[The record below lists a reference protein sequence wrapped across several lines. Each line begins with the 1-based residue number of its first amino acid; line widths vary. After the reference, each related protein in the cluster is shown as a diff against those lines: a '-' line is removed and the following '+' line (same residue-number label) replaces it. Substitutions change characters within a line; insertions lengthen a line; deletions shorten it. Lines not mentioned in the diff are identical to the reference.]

1 MKKISL
7 LIFSFQIFTLP
18 LLAQEMVEGVVAV
31 IGDKAILK
39 SEIEQQ
45 YLQLKAS
52 DFTNANL
59 RCEVMEELMFQ
70 KLLSHQAEI
79 DSLEVTED
87 EINDA
92 IDQRIDYFVSQI
104 GSEKKLE
111 DYFGKTISQIRE
123 EFQTIFK
130 EQRLAQRMESKIT
143 SGVKVTPQEVLKF
156 YNKIPEDSLPLFPEE
171 IYLSQLV
178 VYPKVDKSERERI
191 TKKLN
196 GFKQR
201 VQNGEDFAF
210 LASLYSD
217 DPGSAKVGGDLGFVK
232 KGKFVPKFESVAFRL
247 QEGELSDVVET
258 KFGFH
263 LIQMVNRR
271 GQQFN
276 IRHILIKPNISS
288 NAVEKAKT
296 KLDSIIQFMAKDTL
310 SFEQLAIK
318 YSEDESKNNGGVI
331 VNPQTGSSSFVLE
344 ELEFSVSSTID
355 GLKIILAQMES
366 RIKYTSKL
374 SESADKF
381 VSLLSIIEGKD
392 IPSYKILKVS
402 AESYILGLLD
412 CIGELKRQVIDQIR
426 IGNSKNAERY
436 FGIMEELYLIL
447 YPFAT
452 YDKIVKESRR
462 KLDVNRMLVEDTRL
476 VLTEDIRRQEFI
488 KNILKNSK
496 K

>member
-52 DFTNANL
+52 DVTNANL

-123 EFQTIFK
+123 EFRTIFK

-232 KGKFVPKFESVAFRL
+232 KGKLVPKFESVAFRL

-263 LIQMVNRR
+263 LIQMVKRR

-355 GLKIILAQMES
+355 GLKENE
-366 RIKYTSKL
+366 YSKPTV
-374 SESADKF
+374 F
-381 VSLLSIIEGKD
+381 VSFDGRKGCRIINVDRIIEEHQANLKEDYDRIQSVALQEMKAQALNEWKKD
-392 IPSYKILKVS
+392 KLK
-402 AESYILGLLD
+402 ETYIDIKKDFD
-412 CIGELKRQVIDQIR
+412 CVWND
-426 IGNSKNAERY
+426 NW
-436 FGIMEELYLIL
+436 
-447 YPFAT
+447 
-452 YDKIVKESRR
+452 
-462 KLDVNRMLVEDTRL
+462 
-476 VLTEDIRRQEFI
+476 
-488 KNILKNSK
+488 K

>member
-52 DFTNANL
+52 DVTNASL

-232 KGKFVPKFESVAFRL
+232 KGKLVPKFESVAFRL

-263 LIQMVNRR
+263 LIQMVKRR

-310 SFEQLAIK
+310 SFEQLDIK

-355 GLKIILAQMES
+355 GLKENE
-366 RIKYTSKL
+366 YSKPTV
-374 SESADKF
+374 F
-381 VSLLSIIEGKD
+381 VSFDGRKGCRIINVDRIIEEHQANLKEDYDRIQSVALQEMKAQALNEWKKD
-392 IPSYKILKVS
+392 KLK
-402 AESYILGLLD
+402 ETYIDIKKDFD
-412 CIGELKRQVIDQIR
+412 CVWND
-426 IGNSKNAERY
+426 NW
-436 FGIMEELYLIL
+436 
-447 YPFAT
+447 
-452 YDKIVKESRR
+452 
-462 KLDVNRMLVEDTRL
+462 
-476 VLTEDIRRQEFI
+476 
-488 KNILKNSK
+488 K

>member
-178 VYPKVDKSERERI
+178 VYPKVDKTERERI

-217 DPGSAKVGGDLGFVK
+217 DPGSAKVGGDLGFVN
-232 KGKFVPKFESVAFRL
+232 KGKLVPKFESVAFRL

-263 LIQMVNRR
+263 LIQMVKRR

-355 GLKIILAQMES
+355 GLKENE
-366 RIKYTSKL
+366 YSKPTV
-374 SESADKF
+374 F
-381 VSLLSIIEGKD
+381 VSFDGRKGCRIINVDRIIEEHQANLKEDYDRIQSVALQEMKAQALNEWKKD
-392 IPSYKILKVS
+392 KLK
-402 AESYILGLLD
+402 ETYIDIKKDFD
-412 CIGELKRQVIDQIR
+412 CVWND
-426 IGNSKNAERY
+426 NW
-436 FGIMEELYLIL
+436 
-447 YPFAT
+447 
-452 YDKIVKESRR
+452 
-462 KLDVNRMLVEDTRL
+462 
-476 VLTEDIRRQEFI
+476 
-488 KNILKNSK
+488 K

>member
-232 KGKFVPKFESVAFRL
+232 KGKLVPKFESVAFRL

-355 GLKIILAQMES
+355 GLKENE
-366 RIKYTSKL
+366 YSKPTV
-374 SESADKF
+374 F
-381 VSLLSIIEGKD
+381 VSFDGRKGCRIINVDRIIEEHQANLKEDYDRIQSVALQEMKAQALNEWKKD
-392 IPSYKILKVS
+392 KLK
-402 AESYILGLLD
+402 ETYIDIKKDFD
-412 CIGELKRQVIDQIR
+412 CVWND
-426 IGNSKNAERY
+426 NW
-436 FGIMEELYLIL
+436 
-447 YPFAT
+447 
-452 YDKIVKESRR
+452 
-462 KLDVNRMLVEDTRL
+462 
-476 VLTEDIRRQEFI
+476 
-488 KNILKNSK
+488 K

>member
-1 MKKISL
+1 
-7 LIFSFQIFTLP
+7 
-18 LLAQEMVEGVVAV
+18 
-31 IGDKAILK
+31 
-39 SEIEQQ
+39 
-45 YLQLKAS
+45 
-52 DFTNANL
+52 
-59 RCEVMEELMFQ
+59 
-70 KLLSHQAEI
+70 
-79 DSLEVTED
+79 
-87 EINDA
+87 
-92 IDQRIDYFVSQI
+92 
-104 GSEKKLE
+104 
-111 DYFGKTISQIRE
+111 
-123 EFQTIFK
+123 
-130 EQRLAQRMESKIT
+130 MESKIT

-232 KGKFVPKFESVAFRL
+232 KGKLVPKFESVAFRL

-263 LIQMVNRR
+263 LIQMVKRR

-355 GLKIILAQMES
+355 GLKENE
-366 RIKYTSKL
+366 YSKPTV
-374 SESADKF
+374 F
-381 VSLLSIIEGKD
+381 VSFDGRKGCRIINVDRIIEEHQANLKEDYDRIQSVAFQEMKAQALNEWKKD
-392 IPSYKILKVS
+392 KLK
-402 AESYILGLLD
+402 ETYIDIKKDFD
-412 CIGELKRQVIDQIR
+412 CVWND
-426 IGNSKNAERY
+426 NW
-436 FGIMEELYLIL
+436 
-447 YPFAT
+447 
-452 YDKIVKESRR
+452 
-462 KLDVNRMLVEDTRL
+462 
-476 VLTEDIRRQEFI
+476 
-488 KNILKNSK
+488 K

>member
-111 DYFGKTISQIRE
+111 DYFGKTIAQIRE

-232 KGKFVPKFESVAFRL
+232 KGKLVPKFESVAFRL

-355 GLKIILAQMES
+355 GLKENE
-366 RIKYTSKL
+366 YSKPTV
-374 SESADKF
+374 F
-381 VSLLSIIEGKD
+381 VSFDGRKGCRIINVDRIIEEHQANLKEDYDRIQSVALQEMKAQALNEWKKD
-392 IPSYKILKVS
+392 KLK
-402 AESYILGLLD
+402 ETYIDIKKDFD
-412 CIGELKRQVIDQIR
+412 CVWND
-426 IGNSKNAERY
+426 NW
-436 FGIMEELYLIL
+436 
-447 YPFAT
+447 
-452 YDKIVKESRR
+452 
-462 KLDVNRMLVEDTRL
+462 
-476 VLTEDIRRQEFI
+476 
-488 KNILKNSK
+488 K